1 MKGKIH
7 VLVELNANYI
17 KVYCLKIYFIP
28 KICDVY
34 DFVALLLLQTK
45 CVSSFMIYVLSNFF
59 FINPCTNYLGNNSS
73 IFSRNSVL
81 DASDFLESIEINHL
95 LFFMLHTLN
104 C

>member
-59 FINPCTNYLGNNSS
+59 FYKSLHKLPWKQFFH
-73 IFSRNSVL
+73 IF
-81 DASDFLESIEINHL
+81 
-95 LFFMLHTLN
+95 
-104 C
+104 